1 MAGKK
6 ADLNRM
12 LPLIRRVVRENYR
25 SHWKG
30 YAAALVLM
38 GIAAVATAASAWIVR
53 DVVNDLFVSG
63 QQSLIIYYG
72 LFIGAVSI
80 VRGFATYGHVV
91 ILSRI
96 GNDIVASMKAT
107 MYDKLLVMQTGYFAD
122 RHSSRF
128 IANLNYNA
136 NCARTA
142 MNLLATS
149 LGRDLL
155 TVVALIGVMVVL
167 DPVLAVVAL
176 LVAPPIIFSV
186 GRIVKQTRVMATQEA
201 GFAANIVR
209 TAMETARGIDVVK
222 SFGIEDTMRAR
233 MGKDLDRFRQRL
245 NRLESLQAST
255 GPIMETVGGLAVGG
269 LILYAAWQANA
280 AGKTPGEF
288 LAFITAFLLAYEPA
302 KRLARLHIQ
311 LGRNLV
317 GLGLMYDFLDS
328 PMVELDR
335 PGAVDLAIGDGAVT
349 CESVT
354 FGYTDGRPVV
364 DNVSFEA
371 RGGEVVA
378 LAGPSGGGKSTLF
391 ALLLRFGSPW
401 SGRITIDGQDI
412 ANATLK
418 SLRSAISTVSQ
429 QAFLFSGT
437 IGENIAMGR
446 PGATPGEIRDAARA
460 AYALEFIREL
470 PDGFDTHVGENGTKL
485 SGGQRQ
491 RIAIA
496 RALLKNAP
504 ILLLDEATSALD
516 TVAERQVQLAL
527 ETLMAGRTTIVI
539 AHRLST
545 IARANRI
552 CVLQHGRVVE
562 TGTHSELIGN
572 KGAYALL
579 HQVAEHDDDKLDSA

>member
-6 ADLNRM
+6 TDLNRM

-38 GIAAVATAASAWIVR
+38 GVAAAATAASAWIVR

-80 VRGFATYGHVV
+80 VRGLATYGHVV

-176 LVAPPIIFSV
+176 LVAPPVIFSV
-186 GRIVKQTRVMATQEA
+186 GRIVKQTRAMAAQEA

-233 MGKDLDRFRQRL
+233 MGEDLDKFRQRL

-269 LILYAAWQANA
+269 LIMYAAWQANA

-288 LAFITAFLLAYEPA
+288 LAFITAFLLAYEPT
-302 KRLARLHIQ
+302 KRLARLHVQ

-335 PGAVDLAIGDGAVT
+335 PDAVDLAIGDGTVAY
-349 CESVT
+349 EGVT
-354 FGYTDGRPVV
+354 FGYADGRPVV
-364 DNVSFEA
+364 ENVSFEA

-401 SGRITIDGQDI
+401 AGRITIDGQDI

-418 SLRSAISTVSQ
+418 SLRGAISTVSQ

-446 PGATPGEIRDAARA
+446 PEATPGEIKDAARA

-470 PDGFDTHVGENGTKL
+470 PEGFDTHVGENGAKL

-516 TVAERQVQLAL
+516 TVAERKVQLAL
-527 ETLMAGRTTIVI
+527 EALMAGRTTIVI

-545 IARANRI
+545 ITRADRI
-552 CVLQHGRVVE
+552 CVLQYGRIVE
-562 TGTHSELIGN
+562 TGTHGELIGN
-572 KGAYALL
+572 KGTYALL
-579 HQVAEHDDDKLDSA
+579 HQVAEDDDRLDSA